1 VPEEIPHV
9 SSARDPALHSVLRK
23 TFSHGFSAKAL
34 AEQEGIV
41 QGFIDLFIVQLARN
55 CTKKTSDVVRWYNF
69 VTFDII
75 GELTFG
81 EPFGSL
87 SSGPYSQQSP
97 DIGFLLI
104 NSVNQEKCI
113 SG

>member
-1 VPEEIPHV
+1 MPQEIPHV

-34 AEQEGIV
+34 SEQETTV
-41 QGFIDLFIVQLARN
+41 QGFVDLLIVQLAKN
-55 CTKKTSDVVRWYNF
+55 CTKEMSDVVRWYNF
-69 VTFDII
+69 ATFDII

-87 SSGPYSQQSP
+87 SSGPYTCKSS
-97 DIGFLLI
+97 F
-104 NSVNQEKCI
+104 K
-113 SG
+113 